1 MVDLQSRRGAT
12 QYHDHRIVLLIK
24 GFGIFLISAIL
35 ILYYNFLTASTLN
48 TGKGADGVILSSGNK
63 HDGIP
68 GNVIS
73 RNTVWG
79 APHPIA
85 TIAYAITVSGCPKNN
100 GSRGDFGA
108 GIKDGAAVLKHS
120 IHLNSFQNYP
130 QSQSL
135 YDYKMY
141 ALVHLEA
148 ESCARPALEPL
159 GYEILLRDVP
169 VQLAEIDGQYL
180 REKVPSNGC
189 CGEKEFVK
197 LHAYTLIQ
205 HPVVVHLDLDTL
217 VLKPMDRLYDV
228 MIIGA
233 PKDGGN
239 GGVDVAF
246 GDPLIPPTATGVNQ
260 INAFFTRDYNMAHRG
275 MKHAGVQGGFLV
287 LRPSLDAFNEFV
299 SIIRRGDFRSN
310 GGWGGMGFG
319 PFYGVSAFSPVPS
332 VENKFSQIMPI
343 RHTFSSVFFS
353 VHDISRDNSI
363 LLRSFSSRNRSR
375 VKSLHLQ

>member
-1 MVDLQSRRGAT
+1 MVDLQSRRGAS
-12 QYHDHRIVLLIK
+12 QNNDHRIILLIK
-24 GFGIFLISAIL
+24 GFGIFSISVIIL
-35 ILYYNFLTASTLN
+35 FYYFLLSASILH
-48 TGKGADGVILSSGNK
+48 TGKGADIILSSGNK
-63 HDGIP
+63 HDGIA
-68 GNVIS
+68 G
-73 RNTVWG
+73 RNG
-79 APHPIA
+79 IAKNMADGKQPIA
-85 TIAYAITVSGCPKNN
+85 TIAYAITVSGCPKSD

-148 ESCARPALEPL
+148 EPCARSSLEPL

-169 VQLAEIDGQYL
+169 VPLADIEGEYL
-180 REKVPSNGC
+180 RENVPKNGC

-197 LHAYTLIQ
+197 LHAYTLMQ

-228 MIIGA
+228 IINGA
-233 PKDGGN
+233 PKDGSN

-246 GDPLIPPTATGVNQ
+246 GDPLIPTPGTNANQ
-260 INAFFTRDYNMAHRG
+260 IDAFFTRDYNMAHRG

-287 LRPSLDAFNEFV
+287 LRPSLDVYNEFV
-299 SIIRRGDFRSN
+299 SIIREGDFRSN

-319 PFYGVSAFSPVPS
+319 PFYGVSAFSLV
-332 VENKFSQIMPI
+332 
-343 RHTFSSVFFS
+343 
-353 VHDISRDNSI
+353 SRI
-363 LLRSFSSRNRSR
+363 LQKGILM
-375 VKSLHLQ
+375 